1 MHLFNWRRFWMMLV
15 GNLFIGI
22 AVSLLRLSNFGTDP
36 CSTMNLGLSGF
47 LHVSFGVYQLLFNLI
62 LLIIVFIFVRH
73 TIGIGTIVNMVGIGF
88 FSDFFLY
95 GYDGL
100 FGSSPLFMTR
110 SIFLVIAILFVGMG
124 VALYMTSDLGIA
136 PYDALPLIIQKLSHD
151 KIPFAL
157 ARIIIDVLAVALGF
171 SFGAVVGIATLIIA
185 FGTGPLVQY
194 FRKHL
199 AETLLQIK

>member
-1 MHLFNWRRFWMMLV
+1 MMLV

-47 LHVSFGVYQLLFNLI
+47 LHVSFGIYQLLFNLI

-73 TIGIGTIVNMVGIGF
+73 TIGMGTIVNMVGIGF

-95 GYDGL
+95 GYYKL
-100 FGSSPLFMTR
+100 FGSTPLFMTR
-110 SIFLVIAILFVGMG
+110 SIFLVIAILFVAMG

-157 ARIIIDVLAVALGF
+157 ARMITDVLAVALGF
-171 SFGAVVGIATLIIA
+171 SFGAVVGVATVIIA

-199 AETLLQIK
+199 AEALLQMK